1 MILKGRPGDGR
12 SRFIITTWV
21 HPDLPK
27 KTAGP
32 VQRHPLFCIDR
43 SPEESGEM
51 TESADPHLSAC
62 LTMVGAPLT
71 LCSLSYEVA
80 FSLSS

>member
-12 SRFIITTWV
+12 SRFINTTWV
-21 HPDLPK
+21 HPDLPQ

-32 VQRHPLFCIDR
+32 VQRDPLFGSDR
-43 SPEESGEM
+43 SLEELGEM
-51 TESADPHLSAC
+51 TKCPDRHPSTC
-62 LTMVGAPLT
+62 LTMNGAPLT